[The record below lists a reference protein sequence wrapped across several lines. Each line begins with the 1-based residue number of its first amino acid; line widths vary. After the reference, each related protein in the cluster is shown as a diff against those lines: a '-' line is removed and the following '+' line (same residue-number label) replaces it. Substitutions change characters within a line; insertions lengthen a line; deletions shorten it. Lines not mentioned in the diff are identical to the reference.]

1 MLLLLWVPEPAVSAA
16 GFDAPLFSSVVGA
29 ALDFL
34 GPRTLEPASPRQFVL
49 WGLNGLTAIDPSLTV
64 DVRANMVRLVT
75 PQHVLLELR
84 APAHTD
90 LAGWTRAAVAFAAAG
105 WHASP
110 TIRAAGQ
117 QALLQS
123 FFDELFNHLDPYS
136 RYIAPTQAD
145 TDRDNREGG
154 NAGAGFTIGRTGRV
168 AVIGA
173 VNANGPAFQAGV
185 YTGQHLITVD
195 GHATRNRD
203 RATIAGWLD
212 GAAGSVVTLTLS
224 DRGGPAQTIRLTRER
239 VPPETVFAF
248 YSGDIVV
255 LRVTGFSNDTAQE
268 MSEFL
273 DQAMQAGA
281 RPVRGLVFD
290 LRGNRGGLL
299 QQAVTS
305 VALVLD
311 RGVAV
316 TTRGRAPHSNHIWG
330 VRGGDLTN
338 GLPLV
343 VLVDGRTASAA
354 EIMAAALADHRRAVV
369 VGSTT
374 LGKGLVQVIAQLPD
388 GGELFVTWS
397 RVIAPDGWPLQGL
410 GVMPELCTS
419 LGQSALDRALDDLS
433 DGILDNAR
441 AVRQSRLARAPL
453 PMARILEIRQAC
465 PAAIGTDADLAAAGV
480 LIDHPLSYQAA
491 LVPADIPH

>member
-1 MLLLLWVPEPAVSAA
+1 MLLLLWVPEPAISAG
-16 GFDAPLFSSVVGA
+16 GFDAPLFSSVVGE

-49 WGLNGLTAIDPSLTV
+49 WGLNGLAAIDPSFTV
-64 DVRANMVRLVT
+64 DTRANLVRLVM
-75 PQHVLLELR
+75 PQRVLLEVR
-84 APAHTD
+84 APAAAD
-90 LAGWTRAAVAFAAAG
+90 LAGWTRTAVAFAAAG
-105 WHASP
+105 WDASP

-136 RYIAPTQAD
+136 RYIAPTQANS
-145 TDRDNREGG
+145 DRDNREGG
-154 NAGAGFTIGRTGRV
+154 IAGPGITIGHM
-168 AVIGA
+168 AMIAA
-173 VNANGPAFQAGV
+173 VNANGPAFQAGIQA
-185 YTGQHLITVD
+185 GQHLLAVD
-195 GHATRNRD
+195 GHATRARD
-203 RATIAGWLD
+203 RATIARWLE
-212 GAAGSVVTLTLS
+212 GAEGSMVSLIVS
-224 DRGGPAQTIRLTRER
+224 NQGGRAQTIRLIRAR

-248 YSGDIVV
+248 SSGDIVV

-268 MSEFL
+268 ISEFL
-273 DQAMQAGA
+273 DQVMQPGGT
-281 RPVRGLVFD
+281 PVRGLVFD

-316 TTRGRAPHSNHIWG
+316 TTQGRAARSNHIWS
-330 VRGGDLTN
+330 VRGGDLTR

-354 EIMAAALADHRRAVV
+354 EIMAAALADHRRAIV
-369 VGSTT
+369 VGSAT

-419 LGQSALDRALDDLS
+419 LGQSALDRALDDLA

-453 PMARILEIRQAC
+453 PMARILEIRDAC
-465 PAAIGTDADLAAAGV
+465 PAAIGTDVDLAAARV
-480 LIDHPLSYQAA
+480 LIDDPTRYQAA
-491 LVPADIPH
+491 LVPAAVHP